1 MLPTSTRKHANVHT
15 LFFTRLAEQKNESP
29 SKPYGQ
35 KLISLRAALQRR
47 DGILMPENPSP
58 NELELDP
65 AGGTAIRI

>member
-15 LFFTRLAEQKNESP
+15 LSLLGWQSKNESP

-35 KLISLRAALQRR
+35 KLISLRAVLQRR

-58 NELELDP
+58 IELELDP